1 MTNKVLNH
9 ILIDKIR
16 TKVTRIAAK
25 IGDVVKVE
33 YVGQFE
39 DGAIFDSSDNHG
51 GSIKIH
57 LGTGQVLRSL
67 EKAIVGMNVGDEK
80 TEIFQPSEAF
90 GEFNPLLLEKVEIST
105 LPADMSVEIGKYI
118 EMVGPNGV
126 SSPGWIRFI
135 DKDYVI
141 VDMNHPY
148 AGKVIRFK
156 IKLIETGLEPDSI
169 QNPFSFGT
177 ACDCNCNCNHPTE

>member
-16 TKVTRIAAK
+16 NWVTVIAAK

-33 YVGQFE
+33 YIEQFE
-39 DGAIFDSSDNHG
+39 DGTVFDSSDRHG

-57 LGTGQVLRSL
+57 LGVGQVLRGL
-67 EKAIVGMNVGDEK
+67 EKAIVGMNVGEEK
-80 TEIFQPSEAF
+80 TVILQPLEAF
-90 GEFNPLLLEKVEIST
+90 GEFNPLLLEKVDIST
-105 LPADMSVEIGKYI
+105 LPADMSVEIGKYMEI
-118 EMVGPNGV
+118 VGPNGV
-126 SSPGWIRFI
+126 SSPGWIRII

-141 VDMNHPY
+141 VDLNHPY
-148 AGKVIRFK
+148 AENVIRFK
-156 IKLIETGLEPDSI
+156 IKLVETGLEPDSI

-177 ACDCNCNCNHPTE
+177 ACDCGSNHHI